1 MYEVAAS
8 SRDGGDRK
16 LVIERGKD
24 GDEAMQCSMCKIIYF
39 QNNACDLHVC
49 LFRVSERD
57 FRTLDSITT
66 VCSSCDNHMNKN
78 PRNN

>member
-39 QNNACDLHVC
+39 QTMLVVYSC
-49 LFRVSERD
+49 LGSWNM
-57 FRTLDSITT
+57 I
-66 VCSSCDNHMNKN
+66 
-78 PRNN
+78 